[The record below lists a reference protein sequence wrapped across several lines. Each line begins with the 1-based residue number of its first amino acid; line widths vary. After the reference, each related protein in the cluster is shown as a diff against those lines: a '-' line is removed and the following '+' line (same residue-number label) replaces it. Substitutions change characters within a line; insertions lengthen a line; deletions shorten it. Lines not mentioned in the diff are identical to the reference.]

1 MPARSSSSSVRIWP
15 DAATVDKAVRDWARR
30 TAARKPE
37 TVRIGY
43 FGSYARGNWGLGSD
57 VDLLIIVDR
66 ADQPF
71 ERRSAHWDAT
81 ELPVPA
87 EALIYTLA

>member
-1 MPARSSSSSVRIWP
+1 
-15 DAATVDKAVRDWARR
+15 
-30 TAARKPE
+30 
-37 TVRIGY
+37 
-43 FGSYARGNWGLGSD
+43 
-57 VDLLIIVDR
+57 VDR